1 VNNQI
6 PIGMKAHETKRKI
19 RYALNNL
26 QAVKTDY
33 PFHEMTLDELL
44 DIESLL
50 VRLNWLI
57 SYLQEHANE
66 EACLKSMDLGL
77 LYP

>member
-1 VNNQI
+1 
-6 PIGMKAHETKRKI
+6 MKAHETKRKI
-19 RYALNNL
+19 RYALNTL
-26 QAVKTDY
+26 QAVKNDY

-50 VRLNWLI
+50 VRLDWLI
-57 SYLQEHANE
+57 SYLKAQANE